1 MACFEINKSLSIIV
15 ERIPNLFKS
24 KDKVKPTGPA
34 PMIKTDE
41 AEEDEGESDAVENL
55 FNNYP
60 STIYICFK

>member
-1 MACFEINKSLSIIV
+1 MACFEIYKSLSIIV

-41 AEEDEGESDAVENL
+41 EEECDVVENR
-55 FNNYP
+55 FSNYP
-60 STIYICFK
+60 NTINLLSILKLF